1 MTSYTFL
8 LFWLDGHKQAG
19 PWRIFSW
26 TDHKWVCPKLSYQYP
41 MFRLCVTGDDDDD
54 EEEDEEDEEDELW
67 WW

>member
-1 MTSYTFL
+1 MATS
-8 LFWLDGHKQAG
+8 KQG
-19 PWRIFSW
+19 PGAYSHW

-54 EEEDEEDEEDELW
+54 EEEEDEEDEEDELW